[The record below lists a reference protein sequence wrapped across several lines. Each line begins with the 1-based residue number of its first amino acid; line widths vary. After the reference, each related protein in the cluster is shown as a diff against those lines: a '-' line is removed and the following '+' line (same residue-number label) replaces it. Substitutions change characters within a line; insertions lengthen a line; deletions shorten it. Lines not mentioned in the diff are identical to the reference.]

1 MAGWLFFIIIFIFFT
16 VFGCLLVLL
25 SFECINWQQMDCR
38 RRQPPLGL
46 QLSAVDLLFNAGF
59 LYFAPSSISG
69 LQTVI
74 LYLQLDCLIY
84 LIFNLP
90 MFTEGNLL
98 SKSKSIFL
106 FHWPSLQSLLR
117 WHLTLIKI
125 QTLIRVLVVYPSLCL
140 FQEVTQ
146 TFPIEVTTVR
156 ITNQQS
162 LQTSEK
168 GWIFAFF
175 SLEKIPLCQPY
186 GRGLFTNWHARF
198 EILTLA
204 LWKTW
209 FRHFFRCA
217 SLAPSPARPSVS
229 KW

>member
-1 MAGWLFFIIIFIFFT
+1 MGLAKRNLCQIVVGPILVVVLLSFEWLVGWFLFIIIFIFFT

-98 SKSKSIFL
+98 SKSNQIMVS
-106 FHWPSLQSLLR
+106 HP
-117 WHLTLIKI
+117 LIH
-125 QTLIRVLVVYPSLCL
+125 SCL
-140 FQEVTQ
+140 KQHQVN
-146 TFPIEVTTVR
+146 V
-156 ITNQQS
+156 N
-162 LQTSEK
+162 
-168 GWIFAFF
+168 
-175 SLEKIPLCQPY
+175 
-186 GRGLFTNWHARF
+186 
-198 EILTLA
+198 LA
-204 LWKTW
+204 E
-209 FRHFFRCA
+209 A
-217 SLAPSPARPSVS
+217 DP
-229 KW
+229 